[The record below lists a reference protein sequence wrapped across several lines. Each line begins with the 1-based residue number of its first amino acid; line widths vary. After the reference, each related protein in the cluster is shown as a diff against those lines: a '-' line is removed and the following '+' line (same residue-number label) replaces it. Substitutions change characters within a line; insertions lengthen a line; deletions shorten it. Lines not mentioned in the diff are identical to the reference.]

1 MDQSVPVVE
10 SLKFWPLFRWAA
22 VLFLRHLSTCW
33 YNPNITMKPLSG
45 CAWGKKFLA
54 ANQNFSSS
62 CCCRCSNLALSCPFN
77 TGSFWRELLISIVLC
92 VHFSRAKLLLR
103 KKKFQE
109 GLLQQTDSQLDQL
122 ERLVHDLEFALIEKQ
137 VRVFICPLYP
147 GIDQTNEVKSENR
160 FYKLEG
166 FNLN

>member
-1 MDQSVPVVE
+1 MYQVE
-10 SLKFWPLFRWAA
+10 SLKFWPLFRWVA
-22 VLFLRHLSTCW
+22 VLFFRHLSTCW
-33 YNPNITMKPLSG
+33 YNPNITIKPLSG